1 MTFVQAGQS
10 RRSVEWV
17 RSPDLKKADTA
28 QEILKPGIGPQR
40 IEGRPHVDGWVDSRL
55 IGLIQ
60 PYHRLI
66 LIAEAKI
73 NQANAGIYRGVLT
86 LSLLQVPNYLH
97 RFLFTDR
104 NGVRISEISVK
115 CIITSG

>member
-40 IEGRPHVDGWVDSRL
+40 IEGRPHEDGRVESRL
-55 IGLIQ
+55 IGLVQ
-60 PYHRLI
+60 PYHRLV
-66 LIAEAKI
+66 LIAEPEI
-73 NQANAGIYRGVLT
+73 DHGDTGV
-86 LSLLQVPNYLH
+86 
-97 RFLFTDR
+97 
-104 NGVRISEISVK
+104 G
-115 CIITSG
+115 